1 MEEIFMPVIDQ
12 IRKIIV
18 DELAVE
24 ESEVV
29 EGAHLMDDLD
39 ADSMN
44 LLVIFTEVEK
54 IFDVKIDGKTSLEI
68 KTVADLVKIAE
79 K

>member
-1 MEEIFMPVIDQ
+1 MPEIDQ

-44 LLVIFTEVEK
+44 LLVIFSEVEK
-54 IFDVKIDGKTSLEI
+54 IFSIKIDGKTALEI